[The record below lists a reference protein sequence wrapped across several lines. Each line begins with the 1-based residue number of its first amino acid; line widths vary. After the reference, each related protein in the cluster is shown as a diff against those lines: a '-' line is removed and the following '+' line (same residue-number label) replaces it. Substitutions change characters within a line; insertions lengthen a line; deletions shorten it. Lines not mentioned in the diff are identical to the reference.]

1 MSKHTPGPWTITGVS
16 QETGSL
22 SVGTDTP
29 RIVIA
34 VVPNAASAG
43 AIILGR
49 APDTQW
55 ANAHLIAAAP
65 EMLEALKAI
74 AEATHRR
81 QLPITSE
88 INDLAM
94 AAIAKATL
102 GGQ

>member
-1 MSKHTPGPWTITGVS
+1 MSKHTPGPWRKGSGRWVVADSPASLFGVS
-16 QETGSL
+16 DEERRYYEGYL
-22 SVGTDTP
+22 
-29 RIVIA
+29 IA
-34 VVPNAASAG
+34 ESISPENL
-43 AIILGR
+43 AI
-49 APDTQW
+49 
-55 ANAHLIAAAP
+55 IAAAP

-74 AEATHRR
+74 AEATMRR